1 LQEENLL
8 HAAVEADAGEAA
20 EEPGVAA
27 EAPGTGAAKL
37 PSAPEPEAAAA
48 TERPAVPP
56 AAEEAPREPAPVI
69 DSLRR
74 DEAAAEP
81 SPGKEGKED
90 RKERED
96 RKGSKGLSSPFASS
110 KPVKITAESLEAD
123 NKKNTVTFKGN
134 VTAKQ
139 GDMVIIADTM
149 TVDYEKE
156 GGINTVQASGNV
168 KMSQADRVAT
178 GTRIVFY
185 NPEQKIVMTGNP
197 KIWQGDNLISCDKIT
212 VLLEQDKIFF
222 EGKVDST
229 IFPKSIQDAQ
239 KKDVKQV
246 EAIPS
251 GTKKP

>member
-1 LQEENLL
+1 MIEYDTIRVKNAVFYAYHGVMEDEQNLGGKFECDVEMRCDFA
-8 HAAVEADAGEAA
+8 AAVR
-20 EEPGVAA
+20 
-27 EAPGTGAAKL
+27 
-37 PSAPEPEAAAA
+37 S
-48 TERPAVPP
+48 
-56 AAEEAPREPAPVI
+56 
-69 DSLRR
+69 DSL
-74 DEAAAEP
+74 A
-81 SPGKEGKED
+81 
-90 RKERED
+90 
-96 RKGSKGLSSPFASS
+96 
-110 KPVKITAESLEAD
+110 
-123 NKKNTVTFKGN
+123 
-134 VTAKQ
+134 
-139 GDMVIIADTM
+139 M

-178 GTRIVFY
+178 GTRIIFY
-185 NPEQKIVMTGNP
+185 NTEQKIVMTGNP
-197 KIWQGDNLISCDKIT
+197 KIWQGANLISCDKIT